1 MTALTQDNRGITL
14 IEVLLSVTLLSV
26 GILGLLQA
34 FPRATE
40 AQYAL
45 EREVIAN
52 HLAQEKLESFMQL
65 AYEDVALGTLE
76 NNVAVEPDPQ
86 SPFHP
91 FMRTTTVQYV
101 DENLSPSGSDAG
113 LKRITVVISW
123 AHPGGTGQVSLTT
136 LRSK

>member
-1 MTALTQDNRGITL
+1 MKHIRNNQNGITL

-34 FPRATE
+34 FPRASE

-52 HLAQEKLESFMQL
+52 HLAQEKLESLMQL
-65 AYEDVALGTLE
+65 AYEDIATGTLE
-76 NNVAVEPDPQ
+76 NNVAVAPDPQ

-91 FMRTTTVQYV
+91 FYRTTTVQTV
-101 DENLSPSGSDAG
+101 DANLSPSGSDVG
-113 LKRITVVISW
+113 LKRVMVVISW
-123 AHPGGTGQVSLTT
+123 EHPGGTGTASLVT